1 MWTRRANQ
9 GDDPHRD
16 EYGAPN
22 GATTRDVDRPAARQS
37 RAPGIGVRLAILV
50 SIAALAPVA
59 FVVWIASDQIERD
72 AIARAQQVTAVHAAT
87 VANTIDDRFRALSV
101 AASAAATIVSLATP
115 EDQTVNHDA
124 LLQTIAK
131 QIGYESRFGT
141 FAPDGQRLGASA
153 PSRATNVS
161 SYDGFRRAVGGTS
174 AWEISTSETSGLPSV
189 YFYAPVFD
197 HAPTSKAV
205 RGVVALAIETSK
217 LDRLVRGIADHVDQT
232 GGLAVIADVDDRS
245 IFGTNLAATQSRAP
259 IPWLATIDTSQAN
272 WTVAIDGVTHIV
284 GVARSQETSWTVAIT
299 MAETNV
305 TAPAR
310 RVRDGAVEAS
320 IAVGFVAVVVGVI
333 RTSALIAP
341 LSELARATTALA
353 SGDASVQLP
362 APGGVREIDVVVGAF
377 ANMRDRVTAW
387 TIASDDARAAAE
399 HALAQ
404 RSAAL
409 TELQRTRDEVV
420 RRERLHAIGQVVTG
434 LAHDFQGAISTVAGY
449 CEILLG
455 NSSIRRDDS
464 RLTEVIG
471 RMRQA
476 SLNASELVDRIRVL
490 SLPSTEASAGP
501 PGTGDDLHELIRLDT
516 VAEQSL
522 QLFEPTITRS
532 RDQNPIQV
540 VTQFDPT
547 RPISGDTTEL
557 RAAVTNLIGNAIDAM
572 PQGGTLTVG
581 TRMAGPHVELIVR
594 DTGIGMDD
602 EVRRRCFEPFFT
614 TKGSRGTGI
623 GLAATHATV
632 ERHGGTIDLETSLGS
647 GSTFTVRL
655 PPSSTGDRTVLAP
668 PSTREPESATEIGV
682 AR

>member
-9 GDDPHRD
+9 GDDPHRAG
-16 EYGAPN
+16 YRWPHR
-22 GATTRDVDRPAARQS
+22 ATMSDTDRRESRRGQS
-37 RAPGIGVRLAILV
+37 PGIGVRLAILV

-72 AIARAQQVTAVHAAT
+72 AIARARQVTAVHAST

-115 EDQTVNHDA
+115 EAQAVNHDA

-131 QIGYESRFGT
+131 QIGYETRFGT
-141 FAPDGQRLGASA
+141 FAPDGRRLGASA
-153 PSRATNVS
+153 PSRATNIS
-161 SYDGFRRAVGGTS
+161 SYEGFRRAASGTS
-174 AWEISTSETSGLPSV
+174 AWEISTSETSGLPSA

-197 HAPTSKAV
+197 RASQSNAV
-205 RGVVALAIETSK
+205 QGVVALGIETSK

-232 GGLAVIADVDDRS
+232 GGLAVIADADNRS
-245 IFGTNLAATQSRAP
+245 IFGPDLAATQARAP
-259 IPWLATIDTSQAN
+259 IPWLTAIDSTQASWTVTIDG
-272 WTVAIDGVTHIV
+272 DTHVV
-284 GVARSQETSWTVAIT
+284 GVARSQETGWTVAIT
-299 MAETNV
+299 MAENDV
-305 TAPAR
+305 IAPAR
-310 RVRDGAVEAS
+310 RVRDGAVEAG
-320 IAVGFVAVVVGVI
+320 IAVGFVAVVIGLI
-333 RTSALIAP
+333 RTAAMIAP

-362 APGGVREIDVVVGAF
+362 APGGAREIDVVVGAF
-377 ANMRDRVTAW
+377 SDMRDRVTAW

-399 HALAQ
+399 RALEQ

-409 TELQRTRDEVV
+409 DELRRTRDEVV

-434 LAHDFQGAISTVAGY
+434 LAHDFQGAISTIAGY

-455 NSSIRRDDS
+455 HSGIRSDDA

-490 SLPSTEASAGP
+490 SLPSPVSAAADRAYE
-501 PGTGDDLHELIRLDT
+501 TVSLVA
-516 VAEQSL
+516 VAEQAL
-522 QLFEPTITRS
+522 QLIEPIITR
-532 RDQNPIQV
+532 RGDQHPIDV
-540 VTQFDPT
+540 VTHFAPT
-547 RPISGDTTEL
+547 LPISGDTTEL
-557 RAAVTNLIGNAIDAM
+557 RAAVTNLIGNAVDAM
-572 PQGGTLTVG
+572 PQGGTLTVA
-581 TRMAGPHVELIVR
+581 TRVVGPVAEVIVR

-623 GLAATHATV
+623 GLTATHATI
-632 ERHGGTIDLETSLGS
+632 ERHGGEIDLETTLGS
-647 GSTFTVRL
+647 GTTFTVRL
-655 PPSSTGDRTVLAP
+655 PVVGATGSIANRSPSP
-668 PSTREPESATEIGV
+668 PSATSTDA

>member
-1 MWTRRANQ
+1 MSDTDRREPRRGN
-9 GDDPHRD
+9 
-16 EYGAPN
+16 
-22 GATTRDVDRPAARQS
+22 
-37 RAPGIGVRLAILV
+37 APGIGVRLAILV
-50 SIAALAPVA
+50 SIAALTPVA

-72 AIARAQQVTAVHAAT
+72 AIARARQVTTVHAST

-131 QIGYESRFGT
+131 QIGYETRFGT
-141 FAPDGQRLGASA
+141 FAPDGRRLGASA

-161 SYDGFRRAVGGTS
+161 SYDGFKRAVGGTS
-174 AWEISTSETSGLPSV
+174 AWEISTSETSGLPSA

-197 HAPTSKAV
+197 RASPSKAV

-232 GGLAVIADVDDRS
+232 GGLAVIADADNRS
-245 IFGTNLAATQSRAP
+245 IFGPSLAATQARAP
-259 IPWLATIDTSQAN
+259 IPWLASIDTAQTS
-272 WTVAIDGVTHIV
+272 WTVPIDGETHVV
-284 GVARSQETSWTVAIT
+284 GVARSEETGWTVAIT
-299 MAETNV
+299 MAENDV
-305 TAPAR
+305 IAPAR
-310 RVRDGAVEAS
+310 RVRDGAVEAG
-320 IAVGFVAVVVGVI
+320 IAVGFVAVIIGVV
-333 RTSALIAP
+333 RTAAMIAP

-353 SGDASVQLP
+353 SGDATVQLP
-362 APGGVREIDVVVGAF
+362 APGGAREIDAVVGAF
-377 ANMRDRVTAW
+377 SEMRDRVTAW

-399 HALAQ
+399 RALEQ

-409 TELQRTRDEVV
+409 DELRRTRDDVV

-434 LAHDFQGAISTVAGY
+434 LAHDFQGAISTIAGY

-455 NSSIRRDDS
+455 HSAIRSDDG

-490 SLPSTEASAGP
+490 SLPSSVAIAGDRSYEP
-501 PGTGDDLHELIRLDT
+501 VNPIA
-516 VAEQSL
+516 VAEQAL
-522 QLFEPTITRS
+522 QQIEPTITR
-532 RDQNPIQV
+532 RGDQHPIDV
-540 VTQFDPT
+540 VTHFEPT
-547 RPISGDTTEL
+547 LPISGDTTEI

-572 PQGGTLTVG
+572 PQGGTLTVT
-581 TRMAGPHVELIVR
+581 TRQSGPNVEIIIG

-623 GLAATHATV
+623 GLAATLATI
-632 ERHGGTIDLETSLGS
+632 ERHGGSINLNTTLGS
-647 GSTFTVRL
+647 GTTFTIRL
-655 PPSSTGDRTVLAP
+655 PIVGAPRRISTLPAGSPQASPAT
-668 PSTREPESATEIGV
+668 STDA